1 MIQTASRFRFLVNPH
16 FSEIPTSNTI
26 LYARPGHFHMRGY
39 KTTLTLKSVAA
50 GRIRYRTR
58 HTRYLV
64 DDSKL
69 LVFNPGQEY
78 DSDIV
83 PEDHTD
89 ALTFFF
95 QPGFIEGAARWQGQS
110 VSGSLDHECNDLSV
124 PEHGFFERLYSKEGR
139 IANAIKMIR
148 ADIRHMHAD
157 QPWLEDR
164 FYDMAHALLDLHAQV
179 RKEVDALPVQRAST
193 REELYRRLH
202 HARDFLYA
210 SYAEPLTVQ
219 DAAKVACLS
228 PFHFH
233 RMFKLAFRMT
243 PMSYL
248 QQRRLDV
255 ARQLLARTEQAIT
268 SICTEV
274 GFESLGSF
282 SWLFRRKTGL
292 SPRQFRASLRPE
304 AAITPNDCRP

>member
-1 MIQTASRFRFLVNPH
+1 MVQTAARFRFLVNPH
-16 FSEIPTSNTI
+16 FAEIPTSNTI
-26 LYARPGHFHMRGY
+26 LYTRPGRFHIRGY

-50 GRIRYRTR
+50 GCIRYRTR
-58 HTRYLV
+58 QSRYLV
-64 DDSKL
+64 DDSKFL
-69 LVFNPGQEY
+69 IFNPGQEY
-78 DSDIV
+78 DTDIL

-89 ALTFFF
+89 AMTFFF
-95 QPGFIEGAARWQGQS
+95 QPGFMEGAAQS
-110 VSGSLDHECNDLSV
+110 HHRSTDGELDNGSDDHALK
-124 PEHGFFERLYSKEGR
+124 EHGFFERLYAKEGKVAGVLR
-139 IANAIKMIR
+139 AIR
-148 ADIRHMHAD
+148 ADIRHLHAD
-157 QPWLEDR
+157 PSWLEDR
-164 FYDMAHALLDLHAQV
+164 FYDLAHGLLDLHAQTK
-179 RKEVDALPVQRAST
+179 REVDALPVQRAAT

-233 RMFKLAFRMT
+233 RMFKMAFQQT

-255 ARQLLARTEQAIT
+255 ARVLLARTEQPIT
-268 SICTEV
+268 TICTEV

-282 SWLFRRKTGL
+282 SWLFRRKMGL
-292 SPRQFRASLRPE
+292 SPRQFRAALRPD
-304 AAITPNDCRP
+304 AATTPTDCRP